1 MFSYDSRDD
10 GETAVF
16 TSHTAF
22 EDSSIPEGA
31 PLRESIELRLLV
43 FYD

>member
-1 MFSYDSRDD
+1 MLSYDSRDD

-22 EDSSIPEGA
+22 EDPSTPEGA
-31 PLRESIELRLLV
+31 PLQESIELRLSV
-43 FYD
+43 SYD